1 LDLRRKWKSENG
13 KLEERRN
20 AFNAEDAEDAENAE
34 EEGEEGKAEWGD
46 MEDERV
52 RIWEGI
58 WVMGSATATE
68 RVERAPRVRRR
79 WENARW
85 DI

>member
-1 LDLRRKWKSENG
+1 LKMENWKS
-13 KLEERRN
+13 RRN
-20 AFNAEDAEDAENAE
+20 AFSAEDAENAE

-46 MEDERV
+46 MEDERI

-58 WVMGSATATE
+58 WMVGLATGRE
-68 RVERAPRVRRR
+68 RVERAPRGRRH
-79 WENARW
+79 WENAQT